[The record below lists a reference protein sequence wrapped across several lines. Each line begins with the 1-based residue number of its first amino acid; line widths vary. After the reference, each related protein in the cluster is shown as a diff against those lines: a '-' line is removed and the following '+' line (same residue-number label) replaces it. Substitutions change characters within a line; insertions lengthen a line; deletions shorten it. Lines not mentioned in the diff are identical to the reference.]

1 MKKFINFIKK
11 NKIGAAAIE
20 AMVVVPIW
28 LGVILFIGRTLII
41 SNSRYTLTSETLPI
55 ASVISKS
62 TSREN
67 AQTNLTT
74 YMEQNKVKDIDVNTI
89 EMKLISLPNGTK
101 NSDSDGNWDEK
112 DAGGT
117 VRVKVTI
124 NTPFDDMNFTTIKI
138 GDRTIDLF
146 PAKFTSEF
154 TIVLN
159 FKQVI

>member
-124 NTPFDDMNFTTIKI
+124 NTPFDDMRFTSVMI
-138 GDRTIDLF
+138 GNQKFDLF

-154 TIVLN
+154 TVVLN
-159 FKQVI
+159 FK

>member
-28 LGVILFIGRTLII
+28 LSVILFIGRTLII
-41 SNSRYTLTSETLPI
+41 SNSRYTLASETLPI
-55 ASVISKS
+55 ANVISKS

-74 YMEQNKVKDIDVNTI
+74 YMQQNKVKDIDVNTI
-89 EMKLISLPNGTK
+89 EMKLISLSDGTMA
-101 NSDSDGNWDEK
+101 NDSDGNWKESN
-112 DAGGT
+112 AGGT

-124 NTPFDDMNFTTIKI
+124 NTPFDDMRFTTITI
-138 GDRTIDLF
+138 GKQRIELF

-154 TIVLN
+154 TVVLN
-159 FKQVI
+159 FK